1 MRVPAR
7 FFPNLSASTGVV
19 TLEPGTL
26 RLVANEEDAIPEEVA
41 RLLGRTVVEVTTAGD
56 GACALHAAFGLPDT
70 RTEELRL
77 NNARDVLRNLLG
89 QGLPQVRREMEE
101 VLDTVVSGL
110 WTDFLLPYVGAGAA
124 VPRNEEAIFLRHLR
138 SSAQWER
145 VLEAVR
151 VHRERQEAFDA
162 QEAIARNLSGSVFL
176 RALDGGLWRRL
187 AMTANVEEYFAS
199 AP

>member
-1 MRVPAR
+1 MRLPAR
-7 FFPNLSASTGVV
+7 LLPNLSSSTGVV

-41 RLLGRTVVEVTTAGD
+41 RLLGRTCVEVTTAGD
-56 GACALHAAFGLPDT
+56 GACALHAAFGLPDA
-70 RTEELRL
+70 RTEVLRL

-110 WTDFLLPYVGAGAA
+110 WTDFLLPYIGAGAA

-138 SSAQWER
+138 SSAHWGR
-145 VLEAVR
+145 VLEAVAI
-151 VHRERQEAFDA
+151 HRERQEAFDV
-162 QEAIARNLSGSVFL
+162 QETIARDLSGSIFV
-176 RALDGGLWRRL
+176 RQLDSGLWSRL
-187 AMTANVEEYFAS
+187 AMTANVE
-199 AP
+199 